1 MATDYTLHEGFPNL
15 RLQEGMQVRLNAINP
30 TTGAE
35 VTGVVSSR
43 WSIYGDDTGDNATGL
58 EDVVPLLTAQAGQ

>member
-1 MATDYTLHEGFPNL
+1 MADYTLHEGFPNL
-15 RLQEGMQVRLNAINP
+15 RLQEGMRVRLNAIDP
-30 TTGAE
+30 STGAE

-43 WSIYGDDTGDNATGL
+43 WSIYGDDQADTAAGL